1 MLCRIKTL
9 KLYQYKFSFYRKYEI
24 ARSQELK
31 IAVSSAT
38 SKCKD
43 VFNNFN
49 FASTPGEGKC
59 FGNCQILKL

>member
-24 ARSQELK
+24 AKSQELK
-31 IAVSSAT
+31 IAVSSET

-43 VFNNFN
+43 VFNK
-49 FASTPGEGKC
+49 TLILQVHLGKE
-59 FGNCQILKL
+59 NALEIAKS